1 MNAITNKF
9 NDANSTPLPLKLKS
23 KSAIHAIAGL
33 AGAVALVLGAQA
45 FAQITLYEHEG
56 FRGRVFSASRQVSNL
71 TQYGFNDRAS
81 SVIVERGRWEVCEDV
96 NFQGQCAVLRKGS
109 YDSLRGLGLN
119 DRISSMRAVNNRANY
134 ENEAP
139 EPLAA
144 PSYDYRRRPNERLY
158 EAPVTYSRA
167 VYGQPSQRC
176 WVDREQVNEPIRGD
190 ANVGGAILGG
200 ILGGV
205 LGHQVGGGRGRDVAT
220 AVGVLG
226 GGAVGANVGRNNN
239 NITERDVR
247 RCETVQ
253 NGRPEQWDVRYNFQ
267 GVEHN
272 MQMTSQPG
280 TTITVNRN
288 GEPRL

>member
-1 MNAITNKF
+1 MNAFIHKTNK
-9 NDANSTPLPLKLKS
+9 SLTKQQPLKLKS
-23 KSAIHAIAGL
+23 KSTIHAISGL
-33 AGAVALVLGAQA
+33 VGAMALVLGAQA
-45 FAQITLYEHEG
+45 FAQITIYEHEG
-56 FRGRVFSASRQVSNL
+56 FRGRVFNASKQVPNL

-81 SVIVERGRWEVCEDV
+81 SVIVDRGRWEVCEDAG
-96 NFQGQCAVLRKGS
+96 FQGRCVVLRKGS
-109 YDSLRGLGLN
+109 YDSLKGLGLN
-119 DRISSMRAVNNRANY
+119 DRISSMRMVNNRANY

-144 PSYDYRRRPNERLY
+144 PSYDYRRRPSERLY

-167 VYGQPSQRC
+167 VYGEPSQRC
-176 WVDREQVNEPIRGD
+176 WVEREQVNEPSRGD
-190 ANVGGAILGG
+190 LNVGGAILGG

-226 GGAVGANVGRNNN
+226 GGAVGANVGRSNNRT
-239 NITERDVR
+239 TERDVR

-253 NGRPEQWDVRYNFQ
+253 NGRPDQWDVGYKFR
-267 GVEHN
+267 GIEHQV
-272 MQMTSQPG
+272 QMTTKPG
-280 TTITVNRN
+280 ATVSVNRA